1 MKQFLFLSLGVLV
14 LFSCSDLKKQ
24 DQIKAIDQLSIA
36 VDSIQEIVLKSEIDS
51 IIYRK
56 TATQDVELR
65 IKQNFYSDTLNLALG
80 KKMDAYKVMRR
91 KFGPLSRTYNTLK
104 TGSADELKT
113 LELLKND
120 INSGSGERNKYNQF
134 IQFEKNKVEQ
144 LSIML
149 TDYLKEKNNTLAVY
163 KQLHPELLA
172 FSLALIKD
180 KK

>member
-91 KFGPLSRTYNTLK
+91 KFGPL
-104 TGSADELKT
+104 
-113 LELLKND
+113 
-120 INSGSGERNKYNQF
+120 
-134 IQFEKNKVEQ
+134 
-144 LSIML
+144 
-149 TDYLKEKNNTLAVY
+149 
-163 KQLHPELLA
+163 
-172 FSLALIKD
+172 
-180 KK
+180 